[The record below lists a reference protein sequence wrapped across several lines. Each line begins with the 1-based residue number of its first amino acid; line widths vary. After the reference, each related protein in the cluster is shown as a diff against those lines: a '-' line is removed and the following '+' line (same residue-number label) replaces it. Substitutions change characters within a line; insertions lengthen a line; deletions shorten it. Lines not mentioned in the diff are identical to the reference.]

1 LGALLWFRTSADLFK
16 TAFDLLVSVTLF
28 LGRFDMRTMQV
39 LYLTSVLPMGLY
51 NVEWQLGYRGLSD
64 LEVWWDQAAMTQA
77 QQHGNQDG
85 ILYDH
90 LSKCKELWF
99 DFMADT
105 GDGGNST
112 YSVARLLAQPSLTV
126 GDLKLPRGH
135 LLIVGGDLA

>member
-1 LGALLWFRTSADLFK
+1 
-16 TAFDLLVSVTLF
+16 
-28 LGRFDMRTMQV
+28 MRTM
-39 LYLTSVLPMGLY
+39 
-51 NVEWQLGYRGLSD
+51 
-64 LEVWWDQAAMTQA
+64 QAAMTQA

-112 YSVARLLAQPSLTV
+112 YSIARLLAQPSLTV

>member
-1 LGALLWFRTSADLFK
+1 
-16 TAFDLLVSVTLF
+16 
-28 LGRFDMRTMQV
+28 M
-39 LYLTSVLPMGLY
+39 
-51 NVEWQLGYRGLSD
+51 
-64 LEVWWDQAAMTQA
+64 QAAMTQA

-90 LSKCKELWF
+90 LSKGKELWF

-135 LLIVGGDLA
+135 LLIVGGDLAYPNPSTYSYERRLFQPFEYAMQPPISYKPEHIAVKKPELPEGVDSLETSDTPQCFAIPGNHGLS

>member
-1 LGALLWFRTSADLFK
+1 
-16 TAFDLLVSVTLF
+16 
-28 LGRFDMRTMQV
+28 MRTMQV

-51 NVEWQLGYRGLSD
+51 NVEWQLGYRGLPD
-64 LEVWWDQAAMTQA
+64 LEVWWNQAAMTQA